1 MVKNMESKIICVAGL
16 GYVGLPLALKFAKKY
31 KVLGFDIKKERIE
44 DLKKGIDRNLDIDKK
59 EFDEVSKNIEFFDDE
74 KIISKADIVVIAV
87 PTPVMKGNRADLSY
101 LDSSSR
107 VVGRNMKK
115 GCTVVYESTTYPG
128 CTEDFCLPILEKE
141 SGMKLGEFSLGYS
154 PERVNPG
161 DKAHTIDKIFKV
173 VAGCNDKVTDELVE
187 VYGVVTNVYRA
198 PSIKIAEAAKVIENT
213 QRDINIALFN
223 ELAMLFD
230 KMDLDS
236 NEIFKAAATKWNFLR
251 FYPGFVGG
259 HCIPVDPYYL
269 AEKASEMGYYPE
281 LILAGRAVSESIA
294 PFVAKK
300 IVKLLIETGK
310 PLKDAKILILGSTY
324 KENVPDLRD
333 SKVEVLINELKDFGI
348 KNIVIH
354 EPMLFCRDT
363 IFGVKNIKSLAGKYD
378 VVVYAVNHKS
388 FDAISPMNY
397 LNDKGILIDVK
408 RKFTKKEVE
417 SKGFGYWG
425 L

>member
-1 MVKNMESKIICVAGL
+1 MESKIICVAGL

-59 EFDEVSKNIEFFDDE
+59 EFDEVANNIEFSSDE
-74 KIISKADIVVIAV
+74 KIISKADIVIIAV

-101 LDSSSR
+101 LDSSSK

-115 GCTVVYESTTYPG
+115 GSIVVYESTTYPG
-128 CTEDFCLPILEKE
+128 CTEEFCLPILEKE
-141 SGMKLGEFSLGYS
+141 SGMKLGEFWLGYS

-161 DKAHTIDKIFKV
+161 DREHTIDKIYKV
-173 VAGCNDKVTDELVE
+173 VAGCNDKVADELVE
-187 VYGVVTNVYRA
+187 VYSVVTNVYRA
-198 PSIKIAEAAKVIENT
+198 PSIKVAEAAKVIENT

-230 KMDLDS
+230 KMGIDS
-236 NEIFKAAATKWNFLR
+236 FEVFKAAATKWNFLR

-269 AEKASEMGYYPE
+269 AEKAAEMGYYPE
-281 LILAGRAVSESIA
+281 LILAGRTVSESVA

-300 IVKLLIETGK
+300 IVKFLVETGK
-310 PLKDAKILILGSTY
+310 PLKDARILIFGSTY

-333 SKVEVLINELKDFGI
+333 SKVEILISELKGFGI

-354 EPMLFCRDT
+354 EPMLFCKDT
-363 IFGVKNIKSLAGKYD
+363 IFGVKNVKKPEGKYD
-378 VVVYAVNHKS
+378 VVVYAVNHKAFGS
-388 FDAISPMNY
+388 MDPFSY
-397 LNDKGILIDVK
+397 LGDKGIFIDVK
-408 RKFTKKEVE
+408 RKFSQKEIEV
-417 SKGFGYWG
+417 KGFRYWG

>member
-1 MVKNMESKIICVAGL
+1 MENKIICVAGL
-16 GYVGLPLALKFAKKY
+16 GYVGLPLALKFAAKY
-31 KVLGFDIKKERIE
+31 KVIGFDIKKERIE

-59 EFDEVSKNIEFFDDE
+59 EFDQVAKNIEFSDDE
-74 KIISKADIVVIAV
+74 KIISRADIVVIAV

-101 LDSSSR
+101 LDSSSK

-128 CTEDFCLPILEKE
+128 CTEEFCLPILEKE
-141 SGMKLGEFSLGYS
+141 SGMKLGDFWLGYS

-161 DKAHTIDKIFKV
+161 DKEHTIDKIYKV
-173 VAGCNDKVTDELVE
+173 VAGCNDKVADELVE
-187 VYGVVTNVYRA
+187 IYSVVTNVYRA
-198 PSIKIAEAAKVIENT
+198 PSIKVAEAAKVIENT

-230 KMDLDS
+230 KMEIDS
-236 NEIFKAAATKWNFLR
+236 FEVFKAAATKWNFLR

-281 LILAGRAVSESIA
+281 LILAGRTVSESVA
-294 PFVAKK
+294 PFIAKK
-300 IVKLLIETGK
+300 IVKLLVETGK

-333 SKVEVLINELKDFGI
+333 SKVEILINELKGFGI

-354 EPMLFCRDT
+354 EPMLFCKDMV
-363 IFGVKNIKSLAGKYD
+363 FGVKNVKSPSGKYD
-378 VVVYAVNHKS
+378 VVIYAVNHKAFANIDPFS
-388 FDAISPMNY
+388 FLD
-397 LNDKGILIDVK
+397 DKGIFIDVK
-408 RKFTKKEVE
+408 RKFTRKEVE
-417 SKGFGYWG
+417 SKGFRYWG